1 MQKLDVLAHEWVVV
15 CDGRKALILENLG
28 DARFPNLRCREEREQ
43 EDPPTREQGTSAPG
57 RVQPSVGTA
66 RSAVEQTDWHSL
78 AEQRFLGALAHDLDA
93 AVAEG
98 NAKGVIIVAPPRALG
113 VLRLAYTSRLR
124 SALKAEV
131 DKDYV
136 KAPIYE
142 IEAQLFGS
150 GAG

>member
-1 MQKLDVLAHEWVVV
+1 AT
-15 CDGRKALILENLG
+15 AAP
-28 DARFPNLRCREEREQ
+28 ARRHAR
-43 EDPPTREQGTSAPG
+43 
-57 RVQPSVGTA
+57 VGTA
-66 RSAVEQTDWHSL
+66 RSAVGQTVWHQL
-78 AEQRFLGALAHDLDA
+78 AEQRFLGPPPRALDA
-93 AVAEG
+93 AVPEG
-98 NAKGVIIVAPPRALG
+98 NAKGVIMGAPPRALG

-150 GAG
+150 AAG